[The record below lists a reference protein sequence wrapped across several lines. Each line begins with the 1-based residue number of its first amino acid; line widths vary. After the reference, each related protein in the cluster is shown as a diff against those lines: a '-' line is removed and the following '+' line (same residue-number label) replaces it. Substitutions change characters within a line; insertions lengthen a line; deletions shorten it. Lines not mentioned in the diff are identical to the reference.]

1 MPVTQ
6 APLFYDPFA
15 PEVIADPYPWYR
27 RLRDEAPLYRQEPL
41 DFWVLSRHEDVLAGA
56 RAHSVLSSAE
66 SVTYARVP
74 LPMMLTMDPPDHTR
88 LRRLVTRDFTPT
100 AVGQWRP
107 LVERLA
113 SEAVDAM
120 LAEGTVDVVANLASP
135 LPVKVIA
142 DVLGVP
148 AADYPRFREW
158 SDLIVESLA
167 LTDPNDSERAGLAI
181 GGVLALQ
188 SYLAGLID
196 ERRRQPRDD
205 MLSRL
210 LEPREDGALTS
221 DEVFWFC
228 LLLLVAGNETTT
240 SLLGN
245 ILLTF
250 AEHPD
255 QWELVR
261 VRPELVPQAIEESVR
276 MDAPIQGLFRTAVA
290 PYRIGDAEVPV
301 GGRVLLL
308 FGSANRDPRRYD
320 DPDCFVVER
329 KATDHVGF
337 GSGMHLCLG
346 APLPRTEGTA

>member
-1 MPVTQ
+1 
-6 APLFYDPFA
+6 
-15 PEVIADPYPWYR
+15 
-27 RLRDEAPLYRQEPL
+27 
-41 DFWVLSRHEDVLAGA
+41 
-56 RAHSVLSSAE
+56 
-66 SVTYARVP
+66 
-74 LPMMLTMDPPDHTR
+74 
-88 LRRLVTRDFTPT
+88 
-100 AVGQWRP
+100 
-107 LVERLA
+107 
-113 SEAVDAM
+113 
-120 LAEGTVDVVANLASP
+120 
-135 LPVKVIA
+135 
-142 DVLGVP
+142 
-148 AADYPRFREW
+148 
-158 SDLIVESLA
+158 
-167 LTDPNDSERAGLAI
+167 
-181 GGVLALQ
+181 
-188 SYLAGLID
+188 
-196 ERRRQPRDD
+196 

-337 GSGMHLCLG
+337 GSGIHLCLG
-346 APLPRTEGTA
+346 AHLARLEATIVLTQLAQRVRRFELAGEPVRGTNPILRGMARLALTLVPA